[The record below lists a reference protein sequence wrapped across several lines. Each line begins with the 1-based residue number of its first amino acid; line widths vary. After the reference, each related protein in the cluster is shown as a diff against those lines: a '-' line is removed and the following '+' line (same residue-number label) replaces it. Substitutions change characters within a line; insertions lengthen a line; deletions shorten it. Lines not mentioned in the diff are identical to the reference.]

1 MVVKVFISSNQ
12 AEFSE
17 ERKFL
22 YDELKKDSFFN
33 ETIDLFVFEEDSSK
47 SVPSDEVFISAVE
60 ESDIYIGLIGQH
72 YGNIYKDD
80 VSATEY
86 EYNAYISKK
95 HDDYFFVKK
104 CDDRDEKSQ
113 TFLERIRPLN
123 KYKNFT
129 TKEELLREV
138 KKVLKYFIHDKL
150 ESSGFDSE
158 LLMGSTID
166 DVDEEALE
174 IFKNVLEDSKIK
186 ELFEVRELDKILE
199 YIGAGK
205 IDYTGTFHLNK
216 AGALFFAKDITKF
229 DIEHEIK
236 MVRFNGIE
244 AFDIIDKLFS
254 YESFFKLIKDFDNF
268 FERNTRLG
276 GTVKGWE
283 RIAIPEYPIE
293 AVREAFINAIAHR
306 DYKLTGGCITFYIY
320 DDRIEVVS
328 PGKLLYPLT
337 VETLGIELFQDIEIK
352 IYVKYLRKQS
362 TWNT

>member
-138 KKVLKYFIHDKL
+138 KK
-150 ESSGFDSE
+150 
-158 LLMGSTID
+158 GS
-166 DVDEEALE
+166 
-174 IFKNVLEDSKIK
+174 
-186 ELFEVRELDKILE
+186 
-199 YIGAGK
+199 
-205 IDYTGTFHLNK
+205 
-216 AGALFFAKDITKF
+216 
-229 DIEHEIK
+229 
-236 MVRFNGIE
+236 
-244 AFDIIDKLFS
+244 
-254 YESFFKLIKDFDNF
+254 
-268 FERNTRLG
+268 
-276 GTVKGWE
+276 
-283 RIAIPEYPIE
+283 
-293 AVREAFINAIAHR
+293 
-306 DYKLTGGCITFYIY
+306 
-320 DDRIEVVS
+320 
-328 PGKLLYPLT
+328 
-337 VETLGIELFQDIEIK
+337 
-352 IYVKYLRKQS
+352 
-362 TWNT
+362 